1 MRIVQQPSSGG
12 RVAGARRN
20 GGLILTLVLELNPS
34 VRLRHRNQETSHPRT
49 LPLSSGANTS
59 KVALTLSMPSSQA
72 RLVCCQINM
81 SPLNQ
86 RVTSKALMPSVSD
99 IRQKAFEEP
108 CESSTTQ
115 KKYVRLNSF

>member
-86 RVTSKALMPSVSD
+86 RVTSKALLPSVSD

-108 CESSTTQ
+108 CEP
-115 KKYVRLNSF
+115 

>member
-81 SPLNQ
+81 SPL
-86 RVTSKALMPSVSD
+86 RVTSKALIPSVSD
-99 IRQKAFEEP
+99 IRQKAFEDP
-108 CESSTTQ
+108 CESSTAQ